1 MVSQTNKK
9 PKRQSSRRFDSVS
22 MRASLLW
29 FTLSVLAIL
38 CSIYLVS
45 ENLTQKKIESVSKY
59 VMNQALELRSETDR
73 LQSSPKRIN
82 RGIPIYQHT
91 GTYYSAMHSES
102 WSKDCHGPQNTPE
115 RDKVFYG
122 SCSDDAV
129 LIGVRLR
136 ESLLRPSERED
147 FFVWTV
153 VDPTEQNYLPS
164 LQVVLVVLSLF
175 VMCAFL
181 GGKALSH
188 SLTAPLQQITR
199 GALRIS
205 EGDYKHRI
213 KPTKMLETDGLVNA
227 FNKMAQ
233 AINERDQ
240 FFRRT
245 AFEDNLTGL
254 DNRAFFMLNLR
265 QRIEHAAEPLYILT
279 WSVDNLGE
287 IYDVLGQEMVDHV
300 LTRIAQKAR
309 RISPGHLSLA
319 RLDGNIF
326 AIVTPTSMIRSNQ
339 VKSVRRLMHSKI
351 KVSQYTLEI
360 QCHSGLSIYPSHG
373 VDAETLVRRSEVA
386 RQLAIKTNQPM
397 VQFES
402 KMEKR
407 SADRLALIAELRRA
421 INNEEFEFFLQP
433 KLNLKTNSVTQAE
446 TLIRWNHPTRGLI
459 PPGGFIELAEQTGLI
474 KEISKWAFVE
484 GYQIARKMQPHDLGL
499 SLNISAF
506 DLDDNTLLEHA
517 RMLHKAAPDL
527 TTRITI
533 EVTEGSTINDPE
545 KACDLLNQFA
555 KLGFKI
561 SVDDFGS
568 GYSSLSYLK
577 RFPVSE
583 LKIDRSL
590 IQNADCDTDAA
601 IIVQS
606 TIEMGHTMGLVVT
619 AEGVETDGEYEL
631 ACDLG
636 ADYIQGYYLSPPVP
650 QDVFFTRFVQTD
662 QDHVTQPV

>member
-1 MVSQTNKK
+1 MVNQRNKQK
-9 PKRQSSRRFDSVS
+9 KHASTRRFDSVS
-22 MRASLLW
+22 LRASLLW
-29 FTLSVLAIL
+29 FALSILAIFA
-38 CSIYLVS
+38 SIHLVS
-45 ENLTQKKIESVSKY
+45 ENLAQKKVASVADF
-59 VMNQALELRSETDR
+59 VMERALEIRAAKAELRTD
-73 LQSSPKRIN
+73 LSFSNKGVPLF
-82 RGIPIYQHT
+82 QHI
-91 GTYYSAMHSES
+91 GTYFTAANSSN
-102 WSKDCHGPQNTPE
+102 WPKDCHAPQKMPE
-115 RDKVFYG
+115 MNSLFYG
-122 SCSDDAV
+122 PCGDDSL
-129 LIGVRLR
+129 LIGVRLQ
-136 ESLLRPSERED
+136 ESLLHPRERED
-147 FFVWTV
+147 FIVWTV
-153 VDPTEQNYLPS
+153 MDPIDQNYMPS
-164 LQVVLVVLSLF
+164 LEILLLVLGLF

-181 GGKALSH
+181 GGKALSR

-205 EGDYKHRI
+205 EGDYKYRI
-213 KPTKMLETDGLVNA
+213 EPTKLAETDGLVHA
-227 FNKMAQ
+227 FNKMGQ
-233 AINERDQ
+233 AINDRDQ
-240 FFRRT
+240 YFRKT
-245 AFEDNLTGL
+245 AFEDTLTGL
-254 DNRAFFMLNLR
+254 DNRAFFMLNLS
-265 QRIEHAAEPLYILT
+265 QRIEHASEPLYILT
-279 WSVDNLGE
+279 WSVDNLEE

-309 RISPGHLSLA
+309 RLSPGHLSLA
-319 RLDGNIF
+319 RLEGNIF
-326 AIVTPTSMIRSNQ
+326 AIVTPTSMIRNKQ
-339 VKSVRRLMHSKI
+339 VKSLRRLMHSKI

-360 QCHSGLSIYPSHG
+360 QCHSGLSIYPAHG

-397 VQFES
+397 IQFEP

-433 KLNLKTNSVTQAE
+433 KLNLKTDRVTQAE

-459 PPGGFIELAEQTGLI
+459 APGGFIGLAEQTGLI

-484 GYQIARKMQPHDLGL
+484 GYHIARKMKSHDLGL

-506 DLDDNTLLEHA
+506 DLDDTSLLEHA

-527 TTRITI
+527 TSKITI
-533 EVTEGSTINDPE
+533 EVTESSTINDPE

-555 KLGFKI
+555 KLGYKI

-568 GYSSLSYLK
+568 GYSSLAYLK

-619 AEGVETDGEYEL
+619 AEGVETDGEFEL
-631 ACDLG
+631 ANELG
-636 ADYIQGYYLSPPVP
+636 ADFVQGYYLSPPVP
-650 QDVFFTRFVQTD
+650 QDVFFTRFVNSD
-662 QDHVTQPV
+662 QDQVTQPV